1 MSKLTVVAHIR
12 AKADQIAL
20 VQSELE
26 KLLAPTRKEPGCLQ
40 YDLHQDSKDPAHFVF
55 LEAWSSREHLQT
67 HLDAQPI
74 RDYLAAVQGAVESFV
89 IHELSQIG

>member
-40 YDLHQDSKDPAHFVF
+40 YDLHQDNQDPTHFVM
-55 LEAWSSREHLQT
+55 LETWASPEQLQA
-67 HLDAQPI
+67 HAAGQPMK
-74 RDYLAAVQGAVESFV
+74 DFQAAVEGVIESFTLDQ
-89 IHELSQIG
+89 LSRIR